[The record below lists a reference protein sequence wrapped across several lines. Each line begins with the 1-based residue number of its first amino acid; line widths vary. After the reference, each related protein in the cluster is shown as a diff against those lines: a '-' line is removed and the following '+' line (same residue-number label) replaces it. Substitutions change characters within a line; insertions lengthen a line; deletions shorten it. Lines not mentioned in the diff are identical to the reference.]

1 MSNEYLDTSLLDK
14 AIIFAVKAHA
24 NQERRAKQTPY
35 VIHVLEAVAIA
46 ETLTKDQEIL
56 AAAAL
61 HDTVEDTDVKLKDIE
76 REFGPRVRHYVD
88 SETAFIPKGQ
98 TEAESWRARKQFSID
113 SIKNSD
119 RDGQIVAMGDKLSN
133 MRAIYRDYMDIGDEL
148 WNRFHE
154 NRKSEHEWHYRS
166 LGESFDKLTD
176 TYAYKEFHSL
186 LNMVFGE
193 KAQE

>member
-1 MSNEYLDTSLLDK
+1 MGNQYLDTSLLDK
-14 AIIFAVKAHA
+14 AIIFAVNAHA

-35 VIHVLEAVAIA
+35 VIPVLEAVAIA

-61 HDTVEDTDVKLKDIE
+61 HDTVEDTDVTLKDIE
-76 REFGPRVRHYVD
+76 REFGPRVRKYVD
-88 SETAFIPKGQ
+88 METAFIPKGQ
-98 TEAESWRARKQFSID
+98 TEEESWRARKQFAID

-119 RDGQIVAMGDKLSN
+119 RDGQIVAIGDKLSN

-154 NRKSEHEWHYRS
+154 KRRSEHEWHYRG
-166 LGESFDKLTD
+166 LAASFDKLTD
-176 TYAYKEFHSL
+176 THAYKEFSTL
-186 LNMVFGE
+186 VDLVFSD
-193 KAQE
+193 K

>member
-1 MSNEYLDTSLLDK
+1 MSNQFLDTSLLDK

-61 HDTVEDTDVKLKDIE
+61 HDTVEDTDVKLTDIE
-76 REFGPRVRHYVD
+76 REFGPRVSQYVGM
-88 SETAFIPKGQ
+88 ETTFIPEGQ
-98 TEAESWRARKQFSID
+98 TEEESWRARKQISID

-154 NRKSEHEWHYRS
+154 KRKSEHEWHYRS
-166 LGESFDKLTD
+166 LAASFDKLTN
-176 TYAYKEFHSL
+176 THAYREFHSL

-193 KAQE
+193 KAAE